1 MTMLRE
7 DVRPAHVE
15 EHAPRYGFEWIAGVL
30 GALAAGIGTWML
42 YAPDNGVLTFFAWD
56 FEVADVHE
64 AWPMGLL
71 IGGGVAILA
80 AFGSLARKLYRRDGF
95 MSGSVW
101 TSIVLAAAGLALAV
115 TYTVILI
122 V

>member
-7 DVRPAHVE
+7 DIRPTHVE
-15 EHAPRYGFEWIAGVL
+15 EHVPRYGFEWIVGVV
-30 GALAAGIGTWML
+30 GALAAGLGTWML
-42 YAPDNGVLTFFAWD
+42 YAPADGVLTFFAWD
-56 FEVADVHE
+56 FDVADLHE

-71 IGGGVAILA
+71 IAGGVGFLA
-80 AFGSLARKLYRRDGF
+80 AFGSLARKLFRRDSY
-95 MSGSVW
+95 MSGGVW

-115 TYTVILI
+115 TYTIILI